1 MKKTLLATLIASLAL
16 TGCDAEPQD
25 THTAGMSST
34 IYGKV
39 IDPYIV
45 GSKVYADVN
54 NNGRHDIF
62 EDFTFTD
69 INGEFSL
76 AVASN
81 GRHVILRTLSGF
93 DKTSVQENLASL
105 SVGIEPDASQQV
117 NITPLSSLLHRLD
130 NTGKTNLANLLDP
143 ASLDSDGQKR
153 EKLEKLAQTD
163 FVADFTAGTDTDGL
177 VKNLAIHKPITV
189 LTAKLDALYDDDK
202 FDDIDL
208 PDDFGSV
215 VYDEFAKALHNSS
228 DLDTLLNDV
237 MVGAA
242 QELKDIVNEDTQA
255 IVPPTL
261 GDTSLILAQAKQ
273 ISELAADVA
282 TSQGLTGSNAQLN
295 GLVRAVDVVNAK
307 IVKGKTA
314 LEITQAIDAA
324 KDTTADGYYHSLESA
339 ETLNLNAAINA
350 ADVETADISVANED
364 KFDFVTGFGLR
375 FTEAQGNN
383 QEDTIVQLYFQPSGA
398 LTICARVTLDEEDMQ
413 DFNVDTSGFILNGNY
428 TKLDDI
434 SVLSK
439 FTLLGNILNP
449 VITLSGSNSYSI
461 SLESEGFDEE
471 LDGVKFT
478 LPDNLPGSDSNC
490 KFELDNFI

>member
-1 MKKTLLATLIASLAL
+1 MKKTLLATLITSLAL

-25 THTAGMSST
+25 IHTAGMSST

-54 NNGRHDIF
+54 NNGQHDIF

-76 AVASN
+76 AIASN

-93 DKTSVQENLASL
+93 DKTSVQENLASM
-105 SVGIEPDASQQV
+105 SVGIEPDGSQQV

-130 NTGKTNLANLLDP
+130 DTGKTNLADLLNP
-143 ASLDSDGQKR
+143 ASLDSDEQKR
-153 EKLEKLAQTD
+153 EKLEKMAQTD

-177 VKNLAIHKPITV
+177 VKNLAIHKPISV
-189 LTAKLDALYDDDK
+189 LAAKLATLYDDDK
-202 FDDIDL
+202 FDDIAL
-208 PDDFGSV
+208 PDDLGSV
-215 VYDEFAKALHNSS
+215 VYDEFAKALQNSS
-228 DLDTLLNDV
+228 DLEILLSNA
-237 MVGAA
+237 MSGAA
-242 QELKDIVNEDTQA
+242 QELKSIVNEDEQA
-255 IVPPTL
+255 IAPPIL
-261 GDTSLILAQAKQ
+261 GDTALIRAQAKQ
-273 ISELAADVA
+273 LSELAADVA
-282 TSQGLTGSNAQLN
+282 TSQGLTGSAAQLN
-295 GLVRAVDVVNAK
+295 GLVRAVDIVNAK

-314 LEITQAIDAA
+314 LEISQAIDAS
-324 KDTTADGYYHSLESA
+324 KDTTADGYYDSLESA

-364 KFDFVTGFGLR
+364 KFEFVTGFGLR
-375 FTEAQGNN
+375 FTEAQDDNR
-383 QEDTIVQLYFQPSGA
+383 EDTIVQLYFQPSGA
-398 LTICARVTLDEEDMQ
+398 LTICAKVTLDEEDLQ
-413 DFNVDTSGFILNGNY
+413 DFNVDTSGFLLDGSY
-428 TKLDDI
+428 TRLDDI